1 MIRLRGM
8 VGASC
13 QPERRLG
20 DGQARRKLGLRKASV
35 RGSVVRDY
43 GSAFVCR
50 SSVAGHG
57 YKERLQAVQIKDQRY
72 S

>member
-1 MIRLRGM
+1 MGEMIRLRGM

-43 GSAFVCR
+43 GSASYVE
-50 SSVAGHG
+50 A
-57 YKERLQAVQIKDQRY
+57 A
-72 S
+72 